1 MLMRA
6 KANLLRMIFAIS
18 LLAMVSSNVTPSTL
32 HAQQPQ
38 REQGI
43 PTDQIIV
50 KYRDDR
56 LTTIAQAA
64 GATQI
69 ARLSAQAGVAL
80 TYFRPMSGD
89 AHVLRLPARMPVAEV
104 ERIAARLSALP
115 EVAYAE
121 PDYIMQPVLVPND
134 PQYSNQWHYYEAYGI
149 NLPQAWEVTT
159 GNPNIVVAVIDTGH
173 RPHVDLAGR
182 IVGGYDFITNVQVAN
197 DGDARDADPQ
207 DPGDWITS
215 AESSSGYFAGCPV
228 RDSTWHGTHVAGTIG
243 AVTNNGQGVAGV
255 NWGAKL
261 LSVRVLGKCGGA
273 TSDIADGMRWAA
285 GLSAPGVPNNPNP
298 AKVLNLSL
306 GGNSQTCPAT
316 FQSAIHEVNAA
327 GGIVVVAAGNSNTNA
342 SGTTPANCNG
352 AITVGATNRS
362 GVRAWYSNY
371 GSVVDISAP
380 GGDSAGGVLSTA
392 NTGIQGPALDSYAY
406 KQGTSMAAP
415 HVAGVVSLMLSV
427 NPTLNFTQTETI
439 LKLTAKPFGPGH
451 SCSGSTTCGAGIVNA
466 HAALRHLL
474 PPRAFVPIVITE

>member
-1 MLMRA
+1 
-6 KANLLRMIFAIS
+6 
-18 LLAMVSSNVTPSTL
+18 MVSSNVTPSTL

-43 PTDQIIV
+43 PTNQIIV

-56 LTTIAQAA
+56 LTTMAQAA
-64 GATQI
+64 EAAQI

-89 AHVLRLPARMPVAEV
+89 AHVLRLPARTPIAEV

-121 PDYIMQPVLVPND
+121 PDYIMMPMLTPND
-134 PQYSNQWHYYEAYGI
+134 PQYGSQWHYHETYGI
-149 NLPQAWEVTT
+149 NLPQAWNITT
-159 GNPNIVVAVIDTGH
+159 GNASTVVAVIDTGH
-173 RPHVDLAGR
+173 RPHVDLASR

-197 DGDARDADPQ
+197 DGNARDADPQ
-207 DPGDWITS
+207 DPGDWITA

-228 RDSTWHGTHVAGTIG
+228 TNSTWHGTHVAGTIG
-243 AVTNNGQGVAGV
+243 AVTNNGQGVASV

-285 GLSAPGVPNNPNP
+285 GLLVTGVPANLNP

-306 GGNSQTCPAT
+306 GGNSSTCPTT
-316 FQSAIHEVNAA
+316 FQSAINAVNAV
-327 GGIVVVAAGNSNTNA
+327 GSIVVVAAGNSNLNA
-342 SGTTPANCNG
+342 AGFTPANCNG
-352 AITVGATNRS
+352 VITVGATNRN

-371 GSVVDISAP
+371 GSVVDVSAP

-392 NTGIQGPALDSYAY
+392 NTGTQGPASDSYAY

-415 HVAGVVSLMLSV
+415 HVAGVVSLMLAI

-451 SCSGSTTCGAGIVNA
+451 TCTGATSCGAGIVNA
-466 HAALRHLL
+466 HDALRHLL
-474 PPRAFVPIVITE
+474 PPRAFMPIVITE

>member
-1 MLMRA
+1 MKA
-6 KANLLRMIFAIS
+6 KASIIRLFIIFILL
-18 LLAMVSSNVTPSTL
+18 LPSQSPIL
-32 HAQQPQ
+32 QAQSTQDAPV
-38 REQGI
+38 
-43 PTDQIIV
+43 DQIII
-50 KYRDDR
+50 KYHDDQV
-56 LTTIAQAA
+56 TIIAQAA
-64 GATQI
+64 EAAQM

-80 TYFRPMSGD
+80 TYFRSMSGD

-115 EVAYAE
+115 EVEYAE
-121 PDYIMQPVLVPND
+121 PDYIMQPLLVPND
-134 PQYSNQWHYYEAYGI
+134 PEYSNQWHYYEAYGI
-149 NLPQAWEVTT
+149 NLPQAWDIST

-173 RPHVDLAGR
+173 RPHVDLASR
-182 IVGGYDFITNVQVAN
+182 IVGGYDFISNPLVAN
-197 DGDARDADPQ
+197 DGNGRDADPQ
-207 DPGDWITS
+207 DPGDWITY

-228 RDSTWHGTHVAGTIG
+228 RNSSWHGTHVAGTIG
-243 AVTNNGQGVAGV
+243 AVTNNSQGVAGV

-285 GLSAPGVPNNPNP
+285 GLSVPGVPNNPNP

-316 FQSAIHEVNAA
+316 FQSAINAVNAA
-327 GGIVVVAAGNSNTNA
+327 GGIVVVAAGNSSSNA
-342 SGTTPANCNG
+342 AEFTPANCNG
-352 AITVGATNRS
+352 VITVGATNRS
-362 GVRAWYSNY
+362 GVRARYSNY

-392 NTGIQGPALDSYAY
+392 NTGTQGPASDSYAY

-415 HVAGVVSLMLSV
+415 HVAGVVSLMLAI

-474 PPRAFVPIVITE
+474 PPRAFVPMAIAEESSRN

>member
-1 MLMRA
+1 
-6 KANLLRMIFAIS
+6 
-18 LLAMVSSNVTPSTL
+18 MVSSNVTPSTL

-43 PTDQIIV
+43 PTNQIIV

-56 LTTIAQAA
+56 LTTMAQAA
-64 GATQI
+64 EAAQI

-89 AHVLRLPARMPVAEV
+89 AHVLQLPRRMPTAEV
-104 ERIAARLSALP
+104 ERIAAQLSALP

-121 PDYIMQPVLVPND
+121 PDYIMQPMLVPND
-134 PQYSNQWHYYEAYGI
+134 PQYNSQWHYHEPYGI
-149 NLPQAWEVTT
+149 NLPQAWDITT
-159 GNPNIVVAVIDTGH
+159 GNSNVVVAVIDTGH
-173 RPHVDLAGR
+173 RPHVDLASR

-215 AESSSGYFAGCPV
+215 AESSSGYFSGCPV
-228 RDSTWHGTHVAGTIG
+228 RNSTWHGTHVAGTIG

-273 TSDIADGMRWAA
+273 ASDVADGMRWAA
-285 GLSAPGVPNNPNP
+285 GLSVPGVPNNPNP

-316 FQSAIHEVNAA
+316 FQSAIHAVNAA
-327 GGIVVVAAGNSNTNA
+327 GGIVVVAAGNSSSNA
-342 SGTTPANCNG
+342 AEFTPANCNG
-352 AITVGATNRS
+352 VITVGATNRS

-392 NTGIQGPALDSYAY
+392 NTGTQGPASDSYAY

-415 HVAGVVSLMLSV
+415 HVAGVVSLMLAI

-466 HAALRHLL
+466 HDALRHLL